1 MVKIDEIYHYA
12 FDRFTTCTDMKAD
25 KFLFY
30 LMCKHFT
37 YKILKKMTSRVS
49 IVHFYSI
56 NIKNIE
62 YLGRISAVY
71 FQHATSVVSFLSLPM
86 DALRIQASQ
95 MT

>member
-1 MVKIDEIYHYA
+1 
-12 FDRFTTCTDMKAD
+12 
-25 KFLFY
+25 
-30 LMCKHFT
+30 
-37 YKILKKMTSRVS
+37 MTSRVS